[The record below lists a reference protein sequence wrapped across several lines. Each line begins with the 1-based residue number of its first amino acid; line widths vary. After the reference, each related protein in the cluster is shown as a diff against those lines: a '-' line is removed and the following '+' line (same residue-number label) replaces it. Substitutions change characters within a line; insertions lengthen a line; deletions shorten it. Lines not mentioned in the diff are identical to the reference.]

1 MFVLVGAGGGK
12 AYREI
17 IDELRDWMGDGDLE
31 RELKPTWLMLV
42 EDVFIDRQLFP
53 HGDAALDTAL
63 DVDGDT
69 VNPEACLLGMY

>member
-1 MFVLVGAGGGK
+1 MASLKSFFIIEGGGLRTMFVLVGAGGGK

-42 EDVFIDRQLFP
+42 EDVFIDR
-53 HGDAALDTAL
+53 
-63 DVDGDT
+63 
-69 VNPEACLLGMY
+69 